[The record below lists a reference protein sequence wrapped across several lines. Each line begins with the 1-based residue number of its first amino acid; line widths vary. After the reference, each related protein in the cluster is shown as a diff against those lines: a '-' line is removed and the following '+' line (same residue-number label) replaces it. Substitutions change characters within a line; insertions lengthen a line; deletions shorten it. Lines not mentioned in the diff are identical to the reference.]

1 MGVTRGDHPA
11 YPGRVQPGSLEQ
23 VERLLAG
30 PRPVPL
36 VHAGDPVLRRPTL
49 PYDGEL
55 PGELLVALIEVM
67 RETMTAAPGVGLAA
81 PQIGLGLRLA
91 VVEDRHPVDPDIERV
106 RDRHPVLFRVL
117 VNPEYE
123 PVDDRRA
130 VFYEGCLSV
139 PGYQAVV
146 ERAAAVRLTGDDADG
161 HALDEVVSGWAA
173 RIVAHETDHLDGRLY
188 LDRARTRS
196 LTTTDNYLRY
206 WAAPTVDAARAELD
220 F

>member
-1 MGVTRGDHPA
+1 M
-11 YPGRVQPGSLEQ
+11 
-23 VERLLAG
+23 LLAG

-36 VHAGDPVLRRPTL
+36 VHAGDPVLRRRTP

-55 PGELLVALIEVM
+55 PAELLADLLAAM

-91 VVEDRHPVDPDIERV
+91 VIEDGYPVDREIERV
-106 RDRHPVLFRVL
+106 RDRHPVPFRVL
-117 VNPEYE
+117 VNPVYE

-130 VFYEGCLSV
+130 MFYEGCLSV

-146 ERAAAVRLTGDDADG
+146 ERAAAVRLTGTDADG

-188 LDRARTRS
+188 LDRAKTRS
-196 LTTTDNYLRY
+196 LTTTDNYLRH
-206 WAAPTVDAARAELD
+206 WATPAVDAARAELD